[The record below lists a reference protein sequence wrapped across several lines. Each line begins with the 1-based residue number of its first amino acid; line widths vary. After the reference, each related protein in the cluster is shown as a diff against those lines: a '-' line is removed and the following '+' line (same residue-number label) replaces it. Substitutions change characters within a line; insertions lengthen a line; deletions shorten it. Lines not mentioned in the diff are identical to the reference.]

1 MSFLET
7 SFLWF
12 EAVVAS
18 VAVAAVCAVI
28 GVYTILR
35 RVVFLPA
42 ALSQISGFGVVFAF
56 LLAVWLPWLSG
67 SWVGRPDVIATAIT
81 LLAALLLG
89 WMPRPRRLSREAIIG
104 MAYVISSALVVMIGD
119 RIPQE
124 SHDIKDIL
132 FGNAVAV
139 EQGQMYVALCV
150 AGAVLIVHGL
160 MLRPFL
166 LASFDSDTAR
176 AHGVPTRIVDAALFL
191 TMGLTISTAT
201 KTIGAMPVF
210 AFSILPA
217 SAALKLFHD
226 IRLVFLSAALI
237 GAASAFLG
245 YYISFVWSFPT
256 GACMVA
262 VTALFYVPAAILGRR
277 PWTVKSN

>member
-12 EAVVAS
+12 EAVIAS
-18 VAVAAVCAVI
+18 VAVAVVCAVV

-56 LLAVWLPWLSG
+56 LLAVWLPWLAG
-67 SWVGRPDVIATAIT
+67 SWIGRPDVIATTIT

-104 MAYVISSALVVMIGD
+104 MAYVISSALVIMIGD

-139 EQGQMYVALCV
+139 EQGQMYVALGV
-150 AGAVLIVHGL
+150 AGAVLIVHAL

-166 LASFDSDTAR
+166 LASFDSDTAK

-226 IRLVFLSAALI
+226 IRLVFISAALI

-262 VTALFYVPAAILGRR
+262 MAALFYVPATIFDRR
-277 PWTVKSN
+277 P